1 MRSKRYVLIC
11 AVILLVAPAAAR
23 GQEQP
28 DDVVRVDTRVVF
40 IDALVKDKRTGL
52 PVTDLTRDN
61 FRVFDNGRQ
70 RTLSYFSSEGG
81 ARRPLALVLCLNLE
95 YMGARRYLVR
105 DDVRASIAAALATL
119 PPEDEVAVMA
129 VWEAAGG
136 KPIMAS
142 DLTRDR
148 AKAVAALMPPHD
160 APGESGAGGVVH
172 VMKEVAQA
180 AIDMAR
186 RRPNSQVVIVYV
198 SDGLAT
204 IDMLEFDS
212 RQALAAKLIEGNVNF
227 SALTSRMLKG
237 MAVGATIVNI
247 PLRMLGASMTG
258 GEQYLAK
265 QTGGVAVK
273 VRSPEEF
280 GAGLQQITSGLA
292 SRYSLGFTLG
302 EDEQDDGRMHKLEV
316 KVKARDP
323 KGKERKLIVSARQGY
338 YAPKKI
344 K

>member
-11 AVILLVAPAAAR
+11 ALVFIVAAGAAR

-28 DDVVRVDTRVVF
+28 DDVVRVDTRAVF

-52 PVTDLTRDN
+52 PVTGLTRDN
-61 FRVFDNGRQ
+61 FRVLDNGRE
-70 RTLSYFSSEGG
+70 RTLSYFSGEGG
-81 ARRPLALVLCLNLE
+81 ARRPLALVICLNVE

-105 DDVRASIAAALATL
+105 EDVRASIAAALAKL
-119 PPEDEVAVMA
+119 APEDEVAVMA

-136 KPIMAS
+136 KPVMAA

-148 AKAVAALMPPHD
+148 AEAVAALAPPKD
-160 APGESGAGGVVH
+160 APEEPAAGVVVQ
-172 VMKEVAQA
+172 VMNEAAQA
-180 AIDMAR
+180 AIGIAR
-186 RRPNSQVVIVYV
+186 RRPNSQVVFVYV

-204 IDMLEFDS
+204 MDMLDFGS

-227 SALTSRMLKG
+227 SALTGRMLKG
-237 MAVGATIVNI
+237 MAVGATIVNV

-258 GEQYLAK
+258 SEQYLAK
-265 QTGGVAVK
+265 QTGGLAIKVK
-273 VRSPEEF
+273 SPEEF

-302 EDEQDDGRMHKLEV
+302 EDERDDGRMHSLEV

-323 KGKERKLIVSARQGY
+323 KGKERKLVVSARRGY
-338 YAPKKI
+338 YAPKK
-344 K
+344 

>member
-1 MRSKRYVLIC
+1 MC
-11 AVILLVAPAAAR
+11 AVMLVVAGAAR

-28 DDVVRVDTRVVF
+28 DDMVRVDTRVVF

-81 ARRPLALVLCLNLE
+81 ARRPLALVLCLNVE

-105 DDVRASIAAALATL
+105 DDVRASIAAALTKLA
-119 PPEDEVAVMA
+119 PEDEVAVMT

-136 KPIMAS
+136 KPIMAA

-148 AKAVAALMPPHD
+148 ARSIAALAPPQD
-160 APGESGAGGVVH
+160 APEVTGAGGVVH
-172 VMKEVAQA
+172 MMNAAAQA
-180 AIDMAR
+180 AIDIAR
-186 RRPNSQVVIVYV
+186 RRPDSQVVFVYV

-204 IDMLEFDS
+204 LDMLDFDS
-212 RQALAAKLIEGNVNF
+212 RQALAAKLIEGNINF
-227 SALTSRMLKG
+227 SALTCRMPRG

-247 PLRMLGASMTG
+247 PLRMLGASLTG
-258 GEQYLAK
+258 SEQYLAK
-265 QTGGVAVK
+265 HTGGVAIKVK
-273 VRSPEEF
+273 SPEDF
-280 GAGLQQITSGLA
+280 GTGLQQITSGLA

-302 EDEQDDGRMHKLEV
+302 EDDEDDGQMHNLEV
-316 KVKARDP
+316 KVKSRDP
-323 KGKERKLIVSARQGY
+323 KGKERKLIVSARRGY

-344 K
+344 E